1 MADLK
6 RDIRYVDKDFNQF
19 RNSLIQ
25 YSKTYFPDTYNDF
38 TDTSTGML
46 FMEMASYVGDVLSFY
61 LDNQIQE
68 TFIQKARQQEN
79 LYQMAYLLGYEPKVT
94 TAASV
99 NIDFYQ
105 QLPASQSAGEY
116 FPDFDY
122 AMIIPENTQVVS
134 GNDASQKF
142 IIEDV
147 IDFSASGSLDPTETT
162 VYQISNGNPT
172 YYLIKK
178 TRKAISA
185 AINTTQFT
193 FTTSKRYDVRT
204 IAAPNIIG
212 VLDVVDSDGNTWY
225 EVPNMAQENV
235 FDTIRNTNQ
244 NDPTF
249 NLEVDAPYLLKLKQ
263 VQRRFVTRFINSG
276 SLEFQFGA
284 GSTRSNDEE
293 IVPNPDNVG
302 LGLPFERDQLTT
314 AFSPLNFIFTN
325 TYGIAPYNTTL
336 TVRYLTG
343 GGVSSNVEANT
354 LTVLNDSNFTFINP
368 NLSNT
373 ALADQIFTSVSSLNP
388 LAADGGQD
396 GDTTEELRLNAVG
409 NFQNQLRTVTKEDYL
424 IRALSMPSNLGTIA
438 KAYAS
443 PTKIDGYNPGELP
456 TILDLF
462 VLTYNSTGNLRTASS
477 LMKANLA
484 TYLAEYR
491 MINDSIKIKDAF
503 IINIEVTFDII
514 VLPNYNNNKTITDCI
529 TSLTSFFDVDKW
541 QINQPIL
548 LSDLFILLDKV
559 EGVQTVKNVTV
570 NNLVGEALG
579 YSDYAYDIAGATIN
593 QVVYPSIDPMIFEV
607 KNPNTDI
614 KGRVV
619 PLKNKNYE
627 FNR

>member
-6 RDIRYVDKDFNQF
+6 RDIRYINKDFNTF
-19 RNSLIQ
+19 RNSLVN
-25 YSKTYFPDTYNDF
+25 YSKTYFPNTYNDF

-79 LYQMAYLLGYEPKVT
+79 LYQMAYLLGYIPKVT
-94 TAASV
+94 TAAST

-105 QLPASQSAGEY
+105 QVPAKLEGGEWI
-116 FPDFDY
+116 PDFDY
-122 AMIIPENTQVVS
+122 CMIIPENTQITS
-134 GNDASQKF
+134 NLDNTQTF

-147 IDFSASGSLDPTETT
+147 IDFSASGSLNPTTIS
-162 VYQISNGNPT
+162 VYQISGNNPT
-172 YYLIKK
+172 YFLLKK

-185 AINTTQFT
+185 KINTTTFSFT
-193 FTTSKRYDVRT
+193 SPERFSSRNINTT
-204 IAAPNIIG
+204 NIIG
-212 VLDVVDSDGNTWY
+212 VLDVVDSDGNEWY

-235 FDTIRNTNQ
+235 FDTIRNTNTD
-244 NDPTF
+244 DPTY
-249 NLEVDAPYLLKLKQ
+249 NLEQDAPYLLQLKQ

-284 GSTRSNDEE
+284 GSTESNDEI

-325 TYGIAPYNTTL
+325 TYGIAPSNTTL

-343 GGVSSNVEANT
+343 GGVSSNVEAGV
-354 LTVLNDSNFTFINP
+354 LTVLDDTNFRFINP
-368 NLSNT
+368 NLANT
-373 ALADQIFTSVSSLNP
+373 TLANQIFASVSSNNP

-396 GDTTEELRLNAVG
+396 GDSIEELRLNALG

-438 KAYAS
+438 KAYAL
-443 PTKIDGYNPGELP
+443 PAKIGEYQPGELP
-456 TILDLF
+456 TVLDLY
-462 VLTYNSTGNLRTASS
+462 VLTYDNNKKLRTAS
-477 LMKANLA
+477 NLIKRNLQ

-503 IINIEVTFDII
+503 IINIEVVFDII
-514 VLPNYNNNKTITDCI
+514 VLPNYNNNETITKCI
-529 TSLTSFFDVDKW
+529 TSLTNLFNTDKW
-541 QINQPIL
+541 QINEPIL
-548 LSDLFILLDKV
+548 LKDLYILLDKV

-570 NNLVGEALG
+570 NNLTGNALG
-579 YSDYAYDIAGATIN
+579 YSDFAYDIPGATIN
-593 QVVYPSIDPMIFEV
+593 DVVYPSLDPMVFEV
-607 KNPNTDI
+607 KYPTTDI

-619 PLKNKNYE
+619 PL
-627 FNR
+627 

>member
-6 RDIRYVDKDFNQF
+6 RDIRYVDKNFNQF

-134 GNDASQKF
+134 GNDATQKF

-147 IDFSASGSLDPTETT
+147 IDFSASGSLDPTEIT

-178 TRKAISA
+178 TRKGISA
-185 AINTTQFT
+185 SINTTQFT
-193 FTTSKRYDVRT
+193 FTASKRYDVRT

-368 NLSNT
+368 NLANT

-438 KAYAS
+438 KAYAA

-491 MINDSIKIKDAF
+491 MINDSVKIKNAF

-514 VLPNYNNNKTITDCI
+514 VLPNYNNNKTITNCI
-529 TSLTSFFDVDKW
+529 TSLTSFFDIDKW

-559 EGVQTVKNVTV
+559 EGVQTVKNVTI

-579 YSDYAYDIAGATIN
+579 YSDYAYDIPGATIN

-619 PLKNKNYE
+619 PL
-627 FNR
+627 

>member
-6 RDIRYVDKDFNQF
+6 RDIRYIDRDFNSF
-19 RNSLIQ
+19 RNALVN

-79 LYQMAYLLGYEPKVT
+79 LYQMAYLLGYKPKVT
-94 TAASV
+94 TAATV
-99 NIDFYQ
+99 EIDFYQ
-105 QLPASQSAGEY
+105 QLPAKLEGGEY
-116 FPDFDY
+116 VPDFDY
-122 AMIIPENTQVVS
+122 AMIIPENTTITS
-134 GNDASQKF
+134 NLNASQNF

-147 IDFSASGSLDPTETT
+147 IDFSASGSLDPTTVS
-162 VYQISNGNPT
+162 VYQISGTNPT
-172 YYLIKK
+172 YYLLKK

-185 AINTTQFT
+185 TIRSQQFT
-193 FTTSKRYDVRT
+193 FTASKRFDTRT
-204 IAAPNIIG
+204 LSATNIIG
-212 VLDVVDSDGNTWY
+212 VLDAVDTDGNTWY

-235 FDTIRNTNQ
+235 YDTIRNTNAS
-244 NDPTF
+244 DPTY
-249 NLEVDAPYLLKLKQ
+249 NLEEDAPYLLQLKQ

-284 GSTRSNDEE
+284 GATTSNDEM

-343 GGVSSNVEANT
+343 GGITSNVEAGT
-354 LTVLNDSNFTFINP
+354 LTVLDDTNFKFINP
-368 NLSNT
+368 NLANST
-373 ALADQIFTSVSSLNP
+373 LANQIFNSISSNNP

-396 GDTTEELRLNAVG
+396 GDTVEELRLNAVG

-424 IRALSMPSNLGTIA
+424 IRSLSMPSNLGVIA
-438 KAYAS
+438 KAYAM
-443 PTKIDGYNPGELP
+443 PAKIGEYQPGELP

-462 VLTYNSTGNLRTASS
+462 VLTYNANKQLKTAST
-477 LMKANLA
+477 LIKRNLQ

-491 MINDSIKIKDAF
+491 MINDSVKIKDAF
-503 IINIEVTFDII
+503 IINIEVVFNII
-514 VLPNYNNNKTITDCI
+514 VLPNYNNNETITKCI
-529 TSLTSFFDVDKW
+529 ASLTNFFNIDSW
-541 QINQPIL
+541 QINEPIL
-548 LSDLFILLDKV
+548 MSDLYILLDKV
-559 EGVQTVKNVTV
+559 EGVQTVKNVVV
-570 NNLVGEALG
+570 NNLTGENLG
-579 YSDYAYDIAGATIN
+579 YSEYAYDIPGATIDG
-593 QVVYPSIDPMIFEV
+593 VVYPSIDPMIFEV
-607 KNPNTDI
+607 KYPNTDI

-619 PLKNKNYE
+619 PL
-627 FNR
+627 